1 LLSPSEET
9 PRLGRD
15 TVVGGEGKSES
26 EKEDER
32 TGGSQRDIACA
43 GAGGKRERGMRSR
56 VER

>member
-1 LLSPSEET
+1 M
-9 PRLGRD
+9 
-15 TVVGGEGKSES
+15 VGGEGKSES